1 MNAQAGGSMNDSCLS
16 SKMLPHK
23 ARKLHD
29 LDICA
34 CTHLFRARWCEDTV
48 VSVVSKLGGRRWRVC
63 VAE

>member
-1 MNAQAGGSMNDSCLS
+1 MNDSCLS

-23 ARKLHD
+23 ARKLLD

-34 CTHLFRARWCEDTV
+34 CTYLFRARWCEDTV